1 MPTLTTVN
9 VTSKSTLI
17 FGGQGSTAVPIQL
30 INQDANN
37 TIYLAYASNPAIGQ
51 PGVMPI
57 GPGASLAFDG
67 SISVWGVTPVGQT
80 AEVAVIP
87 GGSNYSPGSLSI
99 SGPVTATISGPVT
112 VEGTV
117 SIGNTPSVSIS
128 GTPVVDIGNTPSV
141 SISGTPTV
149 DVGTVSGSIDIASV
163 AGSVNVAG
171 AVNATGVGGFITPG
185 QIVPLFT
192 NATAIT
198 AGPGAETVVG
208 TFDVSTI
215 ASLVF
220 GQFSLTVSSVAAGAP
235 VCAVWFLIW
244 MDANGNGLCTDTVSA
259 IIGSDVTW
267 EIPVKGSQVQV
278 LLINVGTV
286 GTITVPVYSG
296 GTSGIAGLNLDGSFR
311 EIPNTRV
318 VFAIPGNSGFIALTG
333 CTVETQANPVFQV
346 GPWIASI
353 GFTWTAAAANVVFP
367 LPQWVGEVTGFYQI
381 ITTALAREATIVD
394 LTYAVQ
400 GGVVSGPGYRN
411 GTSIIQQVPAA
422 IASGNLSMNLP
433 PTQCAIIIDTPS
445 TGGTF
450 FCSLVGVA
458 N

>member
-9 VTSKSTLI
+9 VTSRSTLI
-17 FGGQGSTAVPIQL
+17 FGGQGSNATPIQIVNL
-30 INQDANN
+30 DTAN
-37 TIYLAYASNPAIGQ
+37 TVYLAYASNLVIGQ
-51 PGVMPI
+51 PGVIPI
-57 GPGASLAFDG
+57 GPLASMSFDG
-67 SISVWGVTPVGQT
+67 AISIYGITGIGQT
-80 AEVAVIP
+80 VEISVIP
-87 GGSNYSPGSLSI
+87 GGSNYSPGSLTI
-99 SGPVTATISGPVT
+99 TGPVNAEITGPVT

-117 SIGNTPSVSIS
+117 
-128 GTPVVDIGNTPSV
+128 DIGNTPSV
-141 SISGTPTV
+141 EISGTPTVDIANTPSVIISGTPTV

-192 NATAIT
+192 NNTAIT

-208 TFDVSTI
+208 TFNVSTI

-267 EIPVKGSQVQV
+267 EIPVKGAQVQV

-311 EIPNTRV
+311 DIPNTRV

-333 CTVETQANPVFQV
+333 CTVVTQANPVFQV
-346 GPWIASI
+346 GPWVASI
-353 GFTWTAAAANVVFP
+353 AFTWSAAAANVVFP
-367 LPQWVGEVTGFYQI
+367 LPQWVGAVTGFYQV
-381 ITTALAREATIVD
+381 ITTALVKVATIVD

-400 GGVVSGPGYRN
+400 GGVVSGTAYRS
-411 GTSIIQQVPAA
+411 GTSIIQSMPSA
-422 IASGNLSMNLP
+422 IGSGNLAMNMP
-433 PTQCAIIIDTPS
+433 PTQCAIIIDTPA
-445 TGGTF
+445 TAGTF
-450 FCSLVGVA
+450 SIGLVGVA